1 MNRIRALASGR
12 PDVPARP
19 GGGAAPGGRRRRAR
33 RGPGADV
40 LVAAVMRVA
49 SAARAGA
56 APAAAWADLGVRCVD
71 DVPVARDLEAL
82 GGAPPTVAAIRAAAG
97 VTARSGAP
105 PAAVLESLAAAL
117 EREAE
122 LDVRRRAAL
131 AGPSASARL
140 LGWLPVVG
148 LLLGAAVGADPFA
161 VLLDGGAGS
170 ALLAAGAGAAVVGR
184 AWTARLVSAASA
196 AGRDDGGPER
206 AARLPTGRRLA
217 ALRGSGQGAVEVP
230 VAAALELVAAACA
243 AGATVPGALEVVGAA
258 TRGRRGAALVEAAAL
273 LRLGASW
280 SEAWAGAPGAL
291 RPLADALAPAWR
303 AGAGPVGLL
312 HVAARERQREQTAA
326 ATQAAGRLGVRL
338 LVPLALCHLPAFVLV
353 GLVPVLVSLARGALS
368 GAV

>member
-1 MNRIRALASGR
+1 MNRVRALAPGR
-12 PDVPARP
+12 GDAPVRSRRD
-19 GGGAAPGGRRRRAR
+19 AAPAGRRLRAR
-33 RGPGADV
+33 RKPGTDA
-40 LVAAVMRVA
+40 LIAAVARVA
-49 SAARAGA
+49 SAARAGTT
-56 APAAAWADLGVRCVD
+56 PSAAWGDLGVRCVD
-71 DVPVARDLEAL
+71 DVPVARDLAAL
-82 GGAPPTVAAIRAAAG
+82 GGAPATVVAVRAAAG

-170 ALLAAGAGAAVVGR
+170 ALLAAGFGVAWVGR
-184 AWTARLVSAASA
+184 AWTAGLVRTASA
-196 AGRDDGGPER
+196 AGGDDGRPDR
-206 AARLPTGRRLA
+206 AGRVPCGRRLV
-217 ALRGSGQGAVEVP
+217 ALREPRRRPVEVP
-230 VAAALELVAAACA
+230 VAAVLELVAAACA
-243 AGATVPGALEVVGAA
+243 AGATVPGALEVVGTA
-258 TRGRRGAALVEAAAL
+258 TRGRRGVALAEAAAL
-273 LRLGASW
+273 LGLGASW
-280 SEAWAGAPGAL
+280 MEAWAGAPAAL

-338 LVPLALCHLPAFVLV
+338 LVPLALCHLPAFVMV

-368 GAV
+368 GAA